1 MPDRRG
7 FSRIRKRYLV
17 DFVVGDRV
25 CAGFTHDLSP
35 TGMFICS
42 VFLPRPGTPL
52 RIRMRLGTTRFVT
65 LRAKVVRSY
74 RVPQRLARFVPS
86 GFCVV
91 LQNAP
96 EEYFQFLASVFGI
109 AA

>member
-1 MPDRRG
+1 MPERRT

-42 VFLPRPGTPL
+42 VYLPRPGML
-52 RIRMRLGTTRFVT
+52 VRMRVRAGARLINV
-65 LRAKVVRSY
+65 RAKVVRSY
-74 RVPQRLARFVPS
+74 RVPQRLSRFVPS

-96 EEYFQFLASVFGI
+96 EEYFQFLASVYGI

>member
-1 MPDRRG
+1 MPERRT

-17 DFVVGDRV
+17 DFVVGERF

-42 VFLPRPGTPL
+42 VFLPRPGTNL
-52 RIRMRLGTTRFVT
+52 RIRIRLGSRLVNM
-65 LRAKVVRSY
+65 RAKVVRSY
-74 RVPQRLARFVPS
+74 RVPQRLSRFVPS